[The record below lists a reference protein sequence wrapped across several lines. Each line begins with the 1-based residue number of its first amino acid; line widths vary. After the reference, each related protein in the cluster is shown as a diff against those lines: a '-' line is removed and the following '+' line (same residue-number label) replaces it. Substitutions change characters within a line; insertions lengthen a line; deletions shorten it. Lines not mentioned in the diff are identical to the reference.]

1 MDGSHSLLIR
11 SQQFGTQMP
20 QGGHPPHHSITSSA
34 PGGGIGRN
42 MLDISPGSPSAE
54 HGVTRAL
61 PLSQI
66 TQATDRDS
74 SLLGVGSATIVL
86 INVFGSRAW
95 RFLRSR
101 EPSAKKRRV
110 TQSPHDQ
117 RRYTTVG
124 EYLIRLA
131 AEQESRDAAPAV

>member
-1 MDGSHSLLIR
+1 VVTDQVEREDTVVIAGDSFAVDKCRSARCSLDRLL
-11 SQQFGTQMP
+11 MK
-20 QGGHPPHHSITSSA
+20 A
-34 PGGGIGRN
+34 
-42 MLDISPGSPSAE
+42 ISGARPGSGHAMAAPPSS
-54 HGVTRAL
+54 VMNWRLFT
-61 PLSQI
+61 P
-66 TQATDRDS
+66 
-74 SLLGVGSATIVL
+74 IVL

-95 RFLRSR
+95 GFLRSR